1 MKLIFRTFMMLCVV
15 VAIPLFS
22 VQTASQQYPLH
33 IATHNIYLMPR
44 ALYPNWGQMARANLI
59 AKAPYM
65 QHNEVW

>member
-1 MKLIFRTFMMLCVV
+1 
-15 VAIPLFS
+15 
-22 VQTASQQYPLH
+22 
-33 IATHNIYLMPR
+33 MPR

>member
-1 MKLIFRTFMMLCVV
+1 MKLIFRTFMMVCVV

-22 VQTASQQYPLH
+22 VQAASQQSPLH
-33 IATHNIYLMPR
+33 IATHNVYLMPR

-59 AKAPYM
+59 AKAPYI

>member
-1 MKLIFRTFMMLCVV
+1 MMLCVV

-22 VQTASQQYPLH
+22 VQTASQQYPLP

-44 ALYPNWGQMARANLI
+44 ALYPNWGQMERANLI

-65 QHNEVW
+65 